1 MAAVA
6 PERAEVA
13 QALAEIDAALDDTRA
28 QRVAALAREPIAPAH
43 LVSVLGDPPAH
54 PAGRQVW
61 CGLAYG
67 IESYRD
73 RHPEALG
80 HEAHGGAMAAIG
92 PRPGQRWDLAPE
104 WDDMAERIT
113 DGPALVGIA
122 ADIGLRGDTVHQAEV
137 STWLSAVD
145 AAGEALEA
153 QGPRV
158 EHGLTPDH
166 GFSLGC

>member
-6 PERAEVA
+6 PERAEAV
-13 QALAEIDAALDDTRA
+13 QALADIDAALDDTRG

-43 LVSVLGDPPAH
+43 LALVLGNPPAD

-80 HEAHGGAMAAIG
+80 HEAHGGAVAAIG

-104 WDDMAERIT
+104 WDDVAGRIA
-113 DGPALVGIA
+113 DAPALVGIA
-122 ADIGLRGDTVHQAEV
+122 TDIGLRGHRVHQADV

-153 QGPRV
+153 HRPSA

-166 GFSLGC
+166 GLSLGW